1 MIFADVHGLPFAL
14 NNSRADLCGSFSF
27 ASLFIGIQIFTNTD
41 SATGAVFADE
51 AIEKAFVALAA
62 IAMAVARF
70 LVQNFFDM
78 GGEGVGILY

>member
-1 MIFADVHGLPFAL
+1 
-14 NNSRADLCGSFSF
+14 LCGSFSL
-27 ASLFIGIQIFTNTD
+27 AGLLVGIQIFAKAD

-51 AIEKAFVALAA
+51 AIEKAFMTLAA